1 MQKRIDIR
9 SIQIYGCTKI
19 LGITLIVIIS
29 SNCHMQRFADVAIN
43 NHWNGYVS
51 RKCHP
56 PGEVRRTDAKRSQLH
71 DISNRSGSL
80 VGILTLNTYFDIIAT
95 AGQPFG
101 HVLLD

>member
-1 MQKRIDIR
+1 MQKCINIR
-9 SIQIYGCTKI
+9 SIQIHGRAKI
-19 LGITLIVIIS
+19 LGINLIVVIS
-29 SNCHMQRFADVAIN
+29 GDCYMQRFADVAIN

-56 PGEVRRTDAKRSQLH
+56 PGEVRCTDAKRSQLH
-71 DISNRSGSL
+71 DISNRSCSL
-80 VGILTLNTYFDIIAT
+80 VGILTLNAYFDIIAA